1 MHLIKTLN
9 IIKYRAMNEFEVVIT
24 ETLQRKVKV
33 QASSKREARRK
44 VLDMYHYEE
53 IVLNEKDFFDY
64 SVEAL

>member
-1 MHLIKTLN
+1 ME
-9 IIKYRAMNEFEVVIT
+9 EFEVVIT

-53 IVLNEKDFFDY
+53 IVLNKKDFLIIQLKHY
-64 SVEAL
+64 ESNSRTNK

>member
-1 MHLIKTLN
+1 
-9 IIKYRAMNEFEVVIT
+9 MNEFEVVIT

-53 IVLNEKDFFDY
+53 IVLNEKDFLIIQLKHY
-64 SVEAL
+64 ESNSRTNK

>member
-1 MHLIKTLN
+1 
-9 IIKYRAMNEFEVVIT
+9 MNEFEVVIT

-64 SVEAL
+64 SVKAL